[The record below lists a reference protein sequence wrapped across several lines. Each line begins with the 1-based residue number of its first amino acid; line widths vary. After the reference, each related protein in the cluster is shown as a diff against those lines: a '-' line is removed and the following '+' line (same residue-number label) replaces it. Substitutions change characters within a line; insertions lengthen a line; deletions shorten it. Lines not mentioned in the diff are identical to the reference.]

1 MVDIGLQAVKTLS
14 KQLSLKSIRFQ
25 NPNPKSQNVKPL
37 LSRNPMIKKIRASR
51 EQVEAERD
59 EKGVD
64 IDPSL
69 AKHTGYDGVWQPV
82 AGTRHKFYVYSA
94 FYDDR
99 ARPIVRVVAATR
111 TKRSDKVSTERGFFL

>member
-1 MVDIGLQAVKTLS
+1 
-14 KQLSLKSIRFQ
+14 
-25 NPNPKSQNVKPL
+25 
-37 LSRNPMIKKIRASR
+37 MIKKIRASR

-111 TKRSDKVSTERGFFL
+111 TKRSDKVRTPRSFMENTTYFYLTNHLSLAGFKFPLFLTVGLLPVERCFNLG